1 MAASDLTLSIIIIL
15 IFIGLYSFNLFVVGT
30 KTIKDNWPAYRC
42 QPLIIPFASMFG
54 HDTSTNFSYCI
65 QTMQKG
71 FMNDLLKPV
80 NFNIGALGSIT
91 TGLTTNLNSVREFT
105 DYFRNKVKNAVNAI
119 FATVFNVMVEIQR
132 LIINMKD
139 MLGKLIGIMITSL
152 YVMNGSMLTMQ
163 SAWNGPPGELVRAL
177 CFHPNTQLKL
187 QSGEITAMKDLPLN
201 SILANGTRVCAV
213 MQISNLDEKGAI
225 VEKMYRVKNVYNVKN
240 VNNKSSDILVSGSH
254 LIYDPALEDFIH
266 VKDLAPAAAEMAEV
280 DCEVLSCLITSDHTI
295 PIGDWIFH
303 DWEDNNGSAAKSI

>member
-91 TGLTTNLNSVREFT
+91 TGLTTNLNSVRNFT
-105 DYFRNKVKNAVNAI
+105 EYFRDKVKNAFKAI
-119 FATVFNVMVEIQR
+119 FATVFNVMVEVQR

-139 MLGKLIGIMITSL
+139 MLGKLIGVMTTTL

-187 QSGEITAMKDLPLN
+187 QSGEMVAMKDLPLN
-201 SILANGTRVCAV
+201 SILVNGTRVCAV

-225 VEKMYRVKNVYNVKN
+225 VEKMYRVKNGK
-240 VNNKSSDILVSGSH
+240 NNKNSDILVSGSH
-254 LIYDPALEDFIH
+254 LIYDPALEDFVH